1 MVRTV
6 LREVY
11 SSMNYKVQVEKTHTP
26 SRECTAKGK
35 HPVVES
41 RMGTAVN

>member
-1 MVRTV
+1 MVRTG
-6 LREVY
+6 LGEVY
-11 SSMNYKVQVEKTHTP
+11 SSMNYKVQVKKTHTP
-26 SRECTAKGK
+26 SRECTAKGR

>member
-6 LREVY
+6 LGEVY

-41 RMGTAVN
+41 GMGTVVN